1 MTKSAKEY
9 HDLLDMEVKLLGKCG
24 DAIDE
29 GREFTEEEQL
39 AYNALAAVQALR
51 KWRER
56 NL

>member
-39 AYNALAAVQALR
+39 SYNALAAVQALR